1 MKTYILIECNDEGV
15 RTCLTTKA
23 KDAGEAIEK
32 FNYFPF
38 TEGDFDDRR
47 LTLEERK
54 QVVYEFYGLKGVD
67 ACRRRGN
74 YVDGDSSSEYVII
87 EVGDRV
93 RLFPP
98 VVNVLEKID
107 VMD

>member
-1 MKTYILIECNDEGV
+1 MKTYVLIECNDEGI

-23 KDAGEAIEK
+23 RDVEEAIEK

-38 TEGDFDDRR
+38 TENDFEDREW
-47 LTLEERK
+47 TLEEGKR
-54 QVVYEFYGLKGVD
+54 VVHEFYGLRGVR
-67 ACRRRGN
+67 ACREQGN
-74 YVDGDSSSEYVII
+74 YVDGDSSSEYIII

-98 VVNVLEKID
+98 VVDVLEEG
-107 VMD
+107 